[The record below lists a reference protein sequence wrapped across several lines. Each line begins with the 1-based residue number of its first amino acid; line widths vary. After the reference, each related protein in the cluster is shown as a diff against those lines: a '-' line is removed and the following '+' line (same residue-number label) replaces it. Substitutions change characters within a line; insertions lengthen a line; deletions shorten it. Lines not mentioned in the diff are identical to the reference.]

1 MIDHGLENTMKK
13 TDKGIILSL
22 LIPILIIIAAFF
34 LLEQFYYENPLVE
47 IHIASNAVKNIDKMN
62 ISIEERSIFGVS
74 DKAADKVMSAY
85 ARIKEIYEQIELE
98 CDSDRS
104 IKVDVKDGHNKTII
118 FIDAKGK
125 KGDESVK
132 INEAVTISLR
142 TRTIRE

>member
-1 MIDHGLENTMKK
+1 MKK
-13 TDKGIILSL
+13 TDKCIILSL
-22 LIPILIIIAAFF
+22 LIPILIIIMAFL
-34 LLEQFYYENPLVE
+34 LLEQFYYENPKVE
-47 IHIASNAVKNIDKMN
+47 IHIASNAAKSTDMMT

-74 DKAADKVMSAY
+74 DKANEKVMFAY

-132 INEAVTISLR
+132 INEAVTINLR